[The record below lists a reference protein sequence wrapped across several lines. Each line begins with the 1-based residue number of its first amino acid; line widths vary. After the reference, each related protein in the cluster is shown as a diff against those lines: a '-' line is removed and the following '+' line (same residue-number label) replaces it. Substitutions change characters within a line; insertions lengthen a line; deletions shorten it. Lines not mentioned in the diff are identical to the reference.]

1 MTYMYDGFRIIA
13 KGLRGL
19 DRHVAV
25 MGALCVPL
33 SRIQGNRNV

>member
-25 MGALCVPL
+25 MGALA
-33 SRIQGNRNV
+33 SRFHE